1 MITRCATRRCPPPTL
16 PLPPGGCHEPKA
28 SPPLAGAF
36 AYPFALAPTA
46 GGGGDG
52 CGGRL
57 RKDTSKSNEFCQYSL
72 NFGFAPRNPSI
83 FGIVRLSNRLSSTVV
98 RQSFD
103 DLRRTTVKWF
113 DGFFDGAPILF
124 TFLHCDAT
132 PGHRSVPFGVRSS
145 NFAKRQSNG
154 SKIVEIWRTY
164 AELLPNFDEQT
175 DCIKITS
182 NRLIGGESASN

>member
-1 MITRCATRRCPPPTL
+1 M
-16 PLPPGGCHEPKA
+16 
-28 SPPLAGAF
+28 
-36 AYPFALAPTA
+36 
-46 GGGGDG
+46 
-52 CGGRL
+52 

-72 NFGFAPRNPSI
+72 YFGFAPRNPSI

-98 RQSFD
+98 RRSFD

-124 TFLHCDAT
+124 TFLHWDAT

-154 SKIVEIWRTY
+154 SKIIEIWRKLSKIIENYRLTANESCADASKSQPACVLTNWY
-164 AELLPNFDEQT
+164 WPAGAWGEWRSRRCRPSG
-175 DCIKITS
+175 DC
-182 NRLIGGESASN
+182 RRGASRSSLARSDGQRASRG

>member
-1 MITRCATRRCPPPTL
+1 MCNNIDT
-16 PLPPGGCHEPKA
+16 
-28 SPPLAGAF
+28 S
-36 AYPFALAPTA
+36 
-46 GGGGDG
+46 
-52 CGGRL
+52 
-57 RKDTSKSNEFCQYSL
+57 TSKSIEFCQYSL
-72 NFGFAPRNPSI
+72 YFGFAPRNPSI
-83 FGIVRLSNRLSSTVV
+83 FVIVRLSNRLSSTVV
-98 RQSFD
+98 RRSFD

-124 TFLHCDAT
+124 TFLHWDAT
-132 PGHRSVPFGVRSS
+132 PVHRSVPFGARSS